1 MIVLKYPRIY
11 FMTTPERLRK
21 LIFNIAPG
29 DKGDSNSDHS
39 ALVVNLGKLWDEYH
53 NSCSPSLDAIHA
65 VLGIHSLDPELV
77 EHRRVARYPDMQA
90 DIHNRGQGAFDYAKQ
105 VLIHQT
111 NIDPRFA
118 VLKLEAESK
127 RYDIN
132 NLRMPAGNG
141 MDIMYSRQPLAD
153 YPNFDN
159 TVFVPASTGY
169 YGIVGTGGAR
179 D

>member
-1 MIVLKYPRIY
+1 MNITKYTQLHV
-11 FMTTPERLRK
+11 MTTPERLRK

-39 ALVVNLGKLWDEYH
+39 ALVVKLAHLWDEYH
-53 NSCSPSLDAIHA
+53 NSCSPSLDAIHT
-65 VLGIHSLDPELV
+65 VLGIQSLDPELV
-77 EHRRVARYPDMQA
+77 EDRRVARYPDMQA
-90 DIHNRGQGAFDYAKQ
+90 DIHSRGQGAFDYAKN

-118 VLKLEAESK
+118 VLKLEAESR
-127 RYDIN
+127 RYAIN

-141 MDIMYSRQPLAD
+141 MDIMYSREPLAD

-159 TVFVPASTGY
+159 TVFVPPSQGY